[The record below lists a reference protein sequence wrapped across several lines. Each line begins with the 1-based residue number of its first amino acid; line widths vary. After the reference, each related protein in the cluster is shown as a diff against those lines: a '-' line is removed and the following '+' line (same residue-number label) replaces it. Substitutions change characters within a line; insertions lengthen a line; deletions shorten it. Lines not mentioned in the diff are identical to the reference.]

1 MKYYLFA
8 LQNANTCEA
17 NQADY
22 SHKGIFIDK
31 EDSLCQHSSSVVY
44 SENYFRDGLRSFGN
58 RVNSQPILGGVTT
71 KWLPKIYHK

>member
-17 NQADY
+17 NQVDY

-31 EDSLCQHSSSVVY
+31 EDSL
-44 SENYFRDGLRSFGN
+44 
-58 RVNSQPILGGVTT
+58 
-71 KWLPKIYHK
+71 